1 MVYKRMFRWI
11 AAAAMLVSAF
21 ASAFTSASGASAWS
35 GCAKRI
41 VVQWGD
47 TLSGM
52 AVTYGVSMDAIRLAN
67 PGLGWWLYA
76 GQTLCIPAAAAST
89 STPVPKP
96 VQTGG
101 NVHVV
106 QKGET
111 LGSIALR
118 YGVSVNTLLDI
129 NPKIASNGVVQPG
142 QVINLPSIVV
152 GTQLPY
158 TPAPGSPT
166 PGPFIHYSVLKVT
179 YRHGLLVRTGPGRTY
194 SEIVSPF
201 VSAVRNTNWRYNKD
215 SLTVDA
221 KGLVWAEVALDR
233 TVNGRSTG
241 WIMVRD
247 QLGNYF
253 TEPHIDP

>member
-1 MVYKRMFRWI
+1 MVYKRIFRWI
-11 AAAAMLVSAF
+11 AAAALLGSVA
-21 ASAFTSASGASAWS
+21 ASAGGASAWS
-35 GCAKRI
+35 GCAKRV

-76 GQTLCIPAAAAST
+76 GQTLCIPAAVAST
-89 STPVPKP
+89 PTPYPA
-96 VQTGG
+96 QTGG

-129 NPKIASNGVVQPG
+129 NPKLASSGVVQPG

-152 GTQLPY
+152 GAQFPF
-158 TPAPGSPT
+158 TPSPGTPT
-166 PGPFIHYSVLKVT
+166 PGPFAHYSFLKVT
-179 YRHGLLVRTGPGRTY
+179 YRYGLLVRTGPGKTY

-201 VSAVRNTNWRYNKD
+201 VSAVKNTNWRYNKD
-215 SLTVDA
+215 SLSVDA
-221 KGLVWAEVALDR
+221 KGFVWAEVALDR
-233 TVNGRSTG
+233 TVNGHATG

>member
-1 MVYKRMFRWI
+1 MIYKRFFRWI
-11 AAAAMLVSAF
+11 AAAAILVTAF
-21 ASAFTSASGASAWS
+21 ASAGSASAWS
-35 GCAKRI
+35 GCARRVI
-41 VVQWGD
+41 VQWGD

-52 AVTYGVSMDAIRLAN
+52 AVTYGVTMDAIRAAN

-76 GQTLCIPAAAAST
+76 GQTLCIPAAT
-89 STPVPKP
+89 PSTPVPYTP
-96 VQTGG
+96 VPYPAQTG

-106 QKGET
+106 QRGET

-129 NPKIASNGVVQPG
+129 NPKIGSSGVVQAG

-152 GTQLPY
+152 GA
-158 TPAPGSPT
+158 PAPYNPPPVNPT
-166 PGPFIHYSVLKVT
+166 PGVFPRSSVLKVT
-179 YRHGLLVRTGPGRTY
+179 YRYGLLVRTGPGKNY

-201 VSAVRNTNWRYNKD
+201 VSAVKNTNWRYNKD
-215 SLTVDA
+215 TLTVDA
-221 KGLVWAEVALDR
+221 KGFVWAEVALDR
-233 TVNGRSTG
+233 TVNGYSSG

-253 TEPHIDP
+253 TEPHLDP